1 MILFSKR
8 RRSVQIRE
16 KTFTMQGINQ
26 IHNKMNVTASA
37 GVVPSQ
43 LSTQTLSVSQAS
55 TASLRSA
62 SHPVGPPQGTS
73 SPHIP
78 HQSTSHPGASPQI
91 TSRPGETPSAYL
103 LDRYTPSECLLS
115 KFNFS
120 EYLWHSGNPCVSSTP
135 DENFPSK
142 QPSFKYHISAL
153 QQTSCNTFQLNS
165 RVQVP
170 YLHFSRHPETPPN

>member
-91 TSRPGETPSAYL
+91 TSQPGVPPQPTSWTGILPQNASFPSL
-103 LDRYTPSECLLS
+103 TSQ
-115 KFNFS
+115 NT
-120 EYLWHSGNPCVSSTP
+120 SGTQEIHVCQAPQTKTSHLNSQASST
-135 DENFPSK
+135 
-142 QPSFKYHISAL
+142 IS
-153 QQTSCNTFQLNS
+153 
-165 RVQVP
+165 P
-170 YLHFSRHPETPPN
+170 HFSRHPVTPSS